1 MGLVARALEATGI
14 STLVLTAAHSITKA
28 ANPPRAAYVD
38 MPLGYTA
45 GKPHD
50 EEFQKLLLRTALDA
64 GTAIESPGTVIDTA
78 IKWSNDPSWKERAS
92 SGLNNGVVSSEGDT
106 RSDRTDIPQYQSEE
120 DREAAEA

>member
-1 MGLVARALEATGI
+1 MFAFLT
-14 STLVLTAAHSITKA
+14 VLNITQYEEVNGMNQLLAHLMAKA
-28 ANPPRAAYVD
+28 AKNDA
-38 MPLGYTA
+38 
-45 GKPHD
+45 
-50 EEFQKLLLRTALDA
+50 ETALDA